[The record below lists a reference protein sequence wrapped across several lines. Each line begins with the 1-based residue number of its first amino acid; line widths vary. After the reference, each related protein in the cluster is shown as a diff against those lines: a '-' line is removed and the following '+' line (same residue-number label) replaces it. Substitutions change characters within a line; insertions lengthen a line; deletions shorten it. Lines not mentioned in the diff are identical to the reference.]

1 MATLIQ
7 QLNKLN
13 KEKEELEKKIQEEEE
28 NKRKLSNESS
38 IERLDALIQPMTE
51 YLDTKTRQ
59 HYTHYRFKSEPTE
72 RQLQNKHLEQ
82 TIMNYNQQIKARP
95 DVFQKKPI
103 KGEILRNEEIFVTII
118 SILAKLDERLTIIE
132 ERLNKLEV

>member
-1 MATLIQ
+1 MATLKQ
-7 QLNKLN
+7 QLDKLN
-13 KEKEELEKKIQEEEE
+13 KEKEDLERRIQEEEE
-28 NKRKLSNESS
+28 NKRKLANESS
-38 IERLDALIQPMTE
+38 IERLDALIQPTTE

-59 HYTHYRFKSEPTE
+59 HHNHYIFKSEPTE

-95 DVFQKKPI
+95 DIFQKKPI

-118 SILAKLDERLTIIE
+118 NILKNGEKQLINIE

>member
-13 KEKEELEKKIQEEEE
+13 KEKEELEKRIQEEEE
-28 NKRKLSNESS
+28 IKRKLSNESS

-51 YLDTKTRQ
+51 YLDTKPL
-59 HYTHYRFKSEPTE
+59 HKNNHYRFKYEPTE
-72 RQLQNKHLEQ
+72 RQVQEKYLEQ

-95 DVFQKKPI
+95 DIFQKKPI

-118 SILAKLDERLTIIE
+118 SILAKLEERLTIIE
-132 ERLNKLEV
+132 EKMNK